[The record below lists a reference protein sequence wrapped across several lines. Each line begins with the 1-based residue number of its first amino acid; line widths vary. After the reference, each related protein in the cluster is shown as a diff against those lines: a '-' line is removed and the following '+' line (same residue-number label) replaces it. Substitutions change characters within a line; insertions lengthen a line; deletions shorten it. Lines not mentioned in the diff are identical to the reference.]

1 MVAAEKGLQTH
12 SAKYTSAAGT
22 FQGSEV
28 PVHVCVAM
36 FIATHRVTHLFS
48 SAGAFRGGVQ
58 MHKPAGMGVT
68 GVVRPWKDVGVGLF
82 LHIPHV
88 VTLCRSLFNT
98 MWSPVILQYLLTTQI
113 LWECL
118 ICGLT
123 CI

>member
-12 SAKYTSAAGT
+12 SAKQTSAAGT

-28 PVHVCVAM
+28 PVHVSMAM

-58 MHKPAGMGVT
+58 MHKAAGMGVT
-68 GVVRPWKDVGVGLF
+68 GVLRPCKDVDVGLF

-88 VTLCRSLFNT
+88 GVCST
-98 MWSPVILQYLLTTQI
+98 P
-113 LWECL
+113 
-118 ICGLT
+118 CGLQ
-123 CI
+123 